1 MGRYNF
7 DKIVDRKHT
16 KSLKYD
22 FAVQRGKP
30 ADVLPFWVADMD
42 FEIPSELKKVLLDR
56 VNHGIFGYTESDD
69 AYFNVLKEWF
79 ASRFNWNIDKKWL
92 VKTPGVVFA
101 LAMAVRAFTKEG
113 EGVLINQPVYYP
125 FSMVIDDNDRNL
137 INVPLIQ
144 GADTYTIDFE
154 GVERAI
160 VEHNVTL
167 FLLCNPHNP
176 VGRVW
181 TEDELKRLGDI
192 CIKHNVIII
201 SDEIHADFV
210 WDGHKHTVF
219 ANLGES
225 YAEHCIVCT
234 APSKSFNI
242 AGLQVS
248 NIFIPND
255 SLRRRFVKEIDRAGY
270 SQLNTM
276 GLVGCQGAY
285 EVGGP
290 WLDELKEYIQG
301 NIQYTLDYFKEH
313 LPKLH
318 MYRPEGTYLMWF
330 DCSELPLTPEERE
343 QWLLND
349 AKLWLD
355 SGSMFGKD
363 GEKFERINVACPRA
377 TLTEGLEALRRAYVA
392 KGF

>member
-1 MGRYNF
+1 
-7 DKIVDRKHT
+7 
-16 KSLKYD
+16 
-22 FAVQRGKP
+22 
-30 ADVLPFWVADMD
+30 
-42 FEIPSELKKVLLDR
+42 
-56 VNHGIFGYTESDD
+56 
-69 AYFNVLKEWF
+69 
-79 ASRFNWNIDKKWL
+79 
-92 VKTPGVVFA
+92 
-101 LAMAVRAFTKEG
+101 MAVRAFTKEG

-290 WLDELKEYIQG
+290 WLDELKGYIQE

-343 QWLLND
+343 RWLLND

-377 TLTEGLEALRRAYVA
+377 ILTEGLEALRRAYVA